1 MTVNKV
7 KKLNISEDNFKSNL
21 SLLLRNNQET
31 DRDTYNT
38 VLNIINKIQEFGNKA
53 LLDLVRKYDGIKV
66 NKVEDLKITQKQLKL
81 AYESLNIQEKQ
92 ALELAANRIKSF
104 HQRQIPTDLEYQ
116 DDIEVDLGL
125 KYLPVSSAGF
135 YVPGGKAI
143 YPSSVLMNA
152 IPANVAGVNRRVVVS
167 PISDLKK
174 SKIVL
179 AAAYIA
185 GVTDFI
191 CMGGAH
197 AIAALAYGTESIDK
211 VDKIVGPGNA
221 YVAEAKRQVFGKV
234 GIDSIAG
241 PSEVLI
247 VCDETANPDHI
258 AIDLLSQA
266 EHDEQAQAILI
277 TDSKEIAS
285 KVELSVENY
294 LKNLKRSKI
303 ASSSWYSK
311 GAIIIVNDIDEAIE
325 LVNFIAPEHLEL
337 IFKDAKQSIKK
348 IKNAGAIFIGPNT
361 PEAIGDYI
369 AGPNHVLPTNGTAKF
384 SSGLGVLDFY
394 KRTTIVHCNKESLGI
409 IGKHAI
415 TLAEAEGLEAHAM
428 SIALRI
434 DKQL

>member
-179 AAAYIA
+179 AAAYLA

-303 ASSSWYSK
+303 ASSSWYNK

-434 DKQL
+434 DK

>member
-152 IPANVAGVNRRVVVS
+152 IPANVAGVERRVVVS

-179 AAAYIA
+179 AAAYLA

-434 DKQL
+434 DK

>member
-1 MTVNKV
+1 MIKNKV
-7 KKLNISEDNFKSNL
+7 TKLNTFEVNFKSNL
-21 SLLLRNNQET
+21 NLLLRNDQKTNL
-31 DRDTYNT
+31 DIYNT
-38 VLNIINKIQEFGNKA
+38 VLSIKNKIQEFGDKA

-179 AAAYIA
+179 AAAYLA

-211 VDKIVGPGNA
+211 VDKIVGPGNR

-266 EHDEQAQAILI
+266 EHDEQAKAILI

-394 KRTTIVHCNKESLGI
+394 KRTTIVNCNKESLGI

-434 DKQL
+434 DK

>member
-1 MTVNKV
+1 MIKNKV
-7 KKLNISEDNFKSNL
+7 TKLNTFEVNFKSNL
-21 SLLLRNNQET
+21 NLLLRNDQKTNL
-31 DRDTYNT
+31 DIYNT
-38 VLNIINKIQEFGNKA
+38 VQNIIKKIQDFGDNA
-53 LLDLVRKYDGIKV
+53 LLDLVSKYDGIKV
-66 NKVEDLKITQKQLKL
+66 NKIKELKISQEQLKL
-81 AYESLNIQEKQ
+81 AYTSLNIEEKQ

-116 DDIEVDLGL
+116 DDIKVDLGL
-125 KYLPVSSAGF
+125 KYSPVSSAGF

-152 IPANVAGVNRRVVVS
+152 IPANVAGVERRVVVS
-167 PISDLKK
+167 PISDLNK

-197 AIAALAYGTESIDK
+197 AIAALAHGTESIDR

-221 YVAEAKRQVFGKV
+221 YVAEAKRQLFGKV

-247 VCDETANPDHI
+247 VCDRTANPDHV

-277 TDSKEIAS
+277 TDSKEIALR
-285 KVELSVENY
+285 VEVCVQNY
-294 LKNLKRSKI
+294 LKDLKRSKI
-303 ASSSWYSK
+303 ASASWYSN
-311 GAIIIVNDIDEAIE
+311 GAIIIVRDIDEAIE

-337 IFKDAKQSIKK
+337 MFKNAKQSINK
-348 IKNAGAIFIGPNT
+348 IKNAGAIFIGHNT

-394 KRTTIVHCNKESLGI
+394 KRTTIVNCNKESLGI

-415 TLAEAEGLEAHAM
+415 TLAKAEGLEAHAM

-434 DKQL
+434 NN

>member
-1 MTVNKV
+1 MNVNKV

-179 AAAYIA
+179 AAAYLA

-303 ASSSWYSK
+303 ASASWYNN
-311 GAIIIVNDIDEAIE
+311 GAIIIAKDIDEAIE

-337 IFKDAKQSIKK
+337 IFKNAKQSIKK

-384 SSGLGVLDFY
+384 SSGLGVIDFY
-394 KRTTIVHCNKESLGI
+394 KRTTIVDCNKESLGI

-415 TLAEAEGLEAHAM
+415 TLAKAEGLEAHAM

-434 DKQL
+434 NK

>member
-1 MTVNKV
+1 MNNKV
-7 KKLNISEDNFKSNL
+7 TKLNTLEENFKSNL
-21 SLLLRNNQET
+21 NLLLRNDQET
-31 DRDTYNT
+31 DLDINNT
-38 VLNIINKIQEFGNKA
+38 VSHIIKKIQEFGDKA
-53 LLDLVRKYDGIKV
+53 LLDLVSKYDGIKV
-66 NKVEDLKITQKQLKL
+66 NKIEELKISQKQLKV
-81 AYESLNIQEKQ
+81 AYTSLNTDEKQ
-92 ALELAANRIKSF
+92 ALEIAANRIKSF
-104 HQRQIPTDLEYQ
+104 HQRQIPTDFEYQ
-116 DDIEVDLGL
+116 DDIKVDLSL
-125 KYLPVSSAGF
+125 KHSPVNSAGF

-152 IPANVAGVNRRVVVS
+152 IPANVAGVDRRVVVS
-167 PISDLKK
+167 PISDLNK

-197 AIAALAYGTESIDK
+197 AIAALAYGTQSIDK

-247 VCDETANPDHI
+247 VCDGTANPDHV

-277 TDSKEIAS
+277 TDNKEIAS
-285 KVELSVENY
+285 KVEVSIQNY
-294 LKNLKRSKI
+294 LKDLTRSKI

-311 GAIIIVNDIDEAIE
+311 GAIIIVRDIDEAID

-337 IFKDAKQSIKK
+337 IFENAKQSVNK
-348 IKNAGAIFIGPNT
+348 IKNAGAIFIGHNT

-394 KRTTIVHCNKESLGI
+394 KRTTIVNCNKESLGI

-434 DKQL
+434 NK

>member
-1 MTVNKV
+1 MTENKV
-7 KKLNISEDNFKSNL
+7 TKLNTFEDNFKSNL
-21 SLLLRNNQET
+21 SLLLRNDQET
-31 DRDTYNT
+31 DLDIYNT
-38 VLNIINKIQEFGNKA
+38 VLNIINKIQECGDKA

-66 NKVEDLKITQKQLKL
+66 DKIEELKISQKQLKS
-81 AYESLNIQEKQ
+81 AYASLNIEEKQ
-92 ALELAANRIKSF
+92 ALEIAANRIKSF
-104 HQRQIPTDLEYQ
+104 HQRQIPTDIEYQ
-116 DDIEVDLGL
+116 DDIKVDLGL
-125 KYLPVSSAGF
+125 KYSPVTSAGF

-152 IPANVAGVNRRVVVS
+152 IPANVAGVSRRVVVS
-167 PISDLKK
+167 PISDLTK

-247 VCDETANPDHI
+247 VCDGTANPDHV

-285 KVELSVENY
+285 KVEVSVENF

-303 ASSSWYSK
+303 ASSSWYNN
-311 GAIIIVNDIDEAIE
+311 GAIIIVRDIEEAID
-325 LVNFIAPEHLEL
+325 LINFIAPEHLEL
-337 IFKDAKQSIKK
+337 IFKNAKQSIKK
-348 IKNAGAIFIGPNT
+348 IKNAGAIFIGGNT

-394 KRTTIVHCNKESLGI
+394 KRTTIVNCNKESLGI

-434 DKQL
+434 NK

>member
-179 AAAYIA
+179 AAAYLA

-434 DKQL
+434 DK

>member
-1 MTVNKV
+1 MNVNKV

-179 AAAYIA
+179 AAAYLA

-434 DKQL
+434 DK

>member
-1 MTVNKV
+1 MTLNKV

-38 VLNIINKIQEFGNKA
+38 VLNIINKIQELGNKA

-66 NKVEDLKITQKQLKL
+66 NKVEDLKITHKQLKL

-116 DDIEVDLGL
+116 DDIEIDLGL

-179 AAAYIA
+179 AAAYLA

-415 TLAEAEGLEAHAM
+415 TLAKAEGLEAHAM

-434 DKQL
+434 DK

>member
-1 MTVNKV
+1 MTKNKV
-7 KKLNISEDNFKSNL
+7 IKLNTLEKNFKSNL
-21 SLLLRNNQET
+21 NLLLRNDEHT
-31 DRDTYNT
+31 DLDIYNT
-38 VLNIINKIQEFGNKA
+38 VINIIKKVQEFGDKS
-53 LLDLVRKYDGIKV
+53 LLDLVSKYDGIKV
-66 NKVEDLKITQKQLKL
+66 DKIQELKISQKQLKL
-81 AYESLNIQEKQ
+81 AYLSLNIDEKQ
-92 ALELAANRIKSF
+92 ALDLAANRIKSF
-104 HQRQIPTDLEYQ
+104 HQLQIPTDLEYQ
-116 DDIEVDLGL
+116 DDIKVDLGL

-152 IPANVAGVNRRVVVS
+152 IPAYVAGVERRIVVS
-167 PISDLKK
+167 PISDLNK

-247 VCDETANPDHI
+247 VCDGTANPDHV

-277 TDSKEIAS
+277 TNSEEIAL
-285 KVELSVENY
+285 KVEVSVEKY
-294 LKNLKRSKI
+294 IKNLKRSKI
-303 ASSSWYSK
+303 ASSSWYSN
-311 GAIIIVNDIDEAIE
+311 GAIIIVRDIAEAIK
-325 LVNFIAPEHLEL
+325 LVNLIAPEHLEL
-337 IFKDAKQSIKK
+337 IFKNAKQSINK
-348 IKNAGAIFIGPNT
+348 IKNAGAIFVGHNT

-369 AGPNHVLPTNGTAKF
+369 AGPNHVLPTNGTARF

-394 KRTTIVHCNKESLGI
+394 KRTTIVNCNKESLGI

-434 DKQL
+434 NK

>member
-1 MTVNKV
+1 MNKNKV
-7 KKLNISEDNFKSNL
+7 TKLNTLEQNFQSNL
-21 SLLLRNNQET
+21 NKLLRNDQEINV
-31 DRDTYNT
+31 DIHNT
-38 VLNIINKIQEFGNKA
+38 VLNIIKKIQEFGDKA
-53 LLDLVRKYDGIKV
+53 LLDLVDKYDGIKV
-66 NKVEDLKITQKQLKL
+66 DKIEQLKISQKQLKL
-81 AYESLNIQEKQ
+81 AYTSLNNNEKQ
-92 ALELAANRIKSF
+92 ALELAASRIRSF
-104 HQRQIPTDLEYQ
+104 HELQIPMDLEYQ
-116 DDIEVDLGL
+116 DDVKVDLGL
-125 KYLPVSSAGF
+125 KYSPVNSCGF

-152 IPANVAGVNRRVVVS
+152 IPANVAGVNRRIVVS
-167 PISDLKK
+167 PISDLNK

-197 AIAALAYGTESIDK
+197 AIATLAYGTETIDK

-247 VCDETANPDHI
+247 VCDRTANPDHV

-266 EHDEQAQAILI
+266 EHDEEAQAILI
-277 TDSKEIAS
+277 TDSQEIAS
-285 KVELSVENY
+285 KVEVSVQNY
-294 LKNLKRSKI
+294 LIGLKRSKI
-303 ASSSWYSK
+303 ASSSWHNN
-311 GAIIIVNDIDEAIE
+311 GAIIIVKDIDEAIG

-337 IFKDAKQSIKK
+337 IFKNAKQSLNK
-348 IKNAGAIFIGPNT
+348 IKNAGAIFIGHNT

-384 SSGLGVLDFY
+384 SSGLGVIDFY
-394 KRTTIVHCNKESLGI
+394 KRTTIVNCNKESLGI
-409 IGKHAI
+409 IGRHAI

-434 DKQL
+434 NK

>member
-179 AAAYIA
+179 AAAYLA

-247 VCDETANPDHI
+247 VCDETANPDHV

-303 ASSSWYSK
+303 ASSSWYNK

-434 DKQL
+434 DK

>member
-1 MTVNKV
+1 MAKNKV
-7 KKLNISEDNFKSNL
+7 TKLNTLDKNFKSNL
-21 SLLLRNNQET
+21 NFLLQNDQQT
-31 DRDTYNT
+31 DLDIYNT
-38 VLNIINKIQEFGNKA
+38 VMNIIKKIKEFGDKS
-53 LLDLVRKYDGIKV
+53 LLDLVSKYDGIKV
-66 NKVEDLKITQKQLKL
+66 DKIQELKISQKQLKL
-81 AYESLNIQEKQ
+81 AYTSLNIDEKQ
-92 ALELAANRIKSF
+92 ALDLAAKRIKSF
-104 HQRQIPTDLEYQ
+104 HQLQIPTDLEYQ
-116 DDIEVDLGL
+116 DDIKVDLGL

-152 IPANVAGVNRRVVVS
+152 IPAYVAGVKRRVVVS
-167 PISDLKK
+167 PISDLNKD
-174 SKIVL
+174 KIVL

-247 VCDETANPDHI
+247 VCDGTANPDHV

-277 TDSKEIAS
+277 TNNKEIAL
-285 KVELSVENY
+285 KVEVSVEKY
-294 LKNLKRSKI
+294 IKNLKRSKI
-303 ASSSWYSK
+303 ASSSWYSN
-311 GAIIIVNDIDEAIE
+311 GAIIIVRDIDEAIE

-337 IFKDAKQSIKK
+337 IFKNAKHSINK
-348 IKNAGAIFIGPNT
+348 IKNAGAIFVGHNT
-361 PEAIGDYI
+361 PEAVGDYI
-369 AGPNHVLPTNGTAKF
+369 AGPNHVLPTNGTARF

-394 KRTTIVHCNKESLGI
+394 KRTTIVNCNKESLGI

-434 DKQL
+434 NK

>member
-1 MTVNKV
+1 MTKNKV
-7 KKLNISEDNFKSNL
+7 TKLDISDNNFKSNL

-31 DRDTYNT
+31 DRDIYNT
-38 VLNIINKIQEFGNKA
+38 VLIIINKIQEFGNKA
-53 LLDLVRKYDGIKV
+53 LIDLVRKYDGIKV
-66 NKVEDLKITQKQLKL
+66 DKIEDLKISQKQIKL
-81 AYESLNIQEKQ
+81 AYESLNIEEKQ

-152 IPANVAGVNRRVVVS
+152 IPANVAGVERRVVVS

-303 ASSSWYSK
+303 ASASWYNN
-311 GAIIIVNDIDEAIE
+311 GAIIIAKDIDEAIE
-325 LVNFIAPEHLEL
+325 LVNYIAPEHLEL
-337 IFKDAKQSIKK
+337 IFKNAKQSIKK

-394 KRTTIVHCNKESLGI
+394 KRTTIVNCNKESLGI

-434 DKQL
+434 NK